1 MNADSSNNH
10 VFLEIND
17 LSSVS
22 TTFIGGAFD
31 DLEYEMEETKKLKDE
46 ISKNISM
53 VQEKLNMGQ
62 PESKI
67 KKKDEADF
75 SFEDNPSGGE
85 TGAQQFGW
93 ALTGLGDL
101 DAVTGGHVADNDTAD
116 HRVAHRH
123 VSLEDSGLLDD
134 QGLGQVDRAVHAAL
148 YCEILVAVQMTAD

>member
-10 VFLEIND
+10 VFLEVKD

-67 KKKDEADF
+67 KKKDEPD
-75 SFEDNPSGGE
+75 
-85 TGAQQFGW
+85 
-93 ALTGLGDL
+93 
-101 DAVTGGHVADNDTAD
+101 
-116 HRVAHRH
+116 
-123 VSLEDSGLLDD
+123 
-134 QGLGQVDRAVHAAL
+134 
-148 YCEILVAVQMTAD
+148 